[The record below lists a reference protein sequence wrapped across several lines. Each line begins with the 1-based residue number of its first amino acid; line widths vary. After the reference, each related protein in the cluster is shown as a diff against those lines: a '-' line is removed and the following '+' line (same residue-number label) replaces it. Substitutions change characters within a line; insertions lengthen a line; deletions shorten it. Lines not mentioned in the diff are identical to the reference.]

1 MYFFFKIKCADESCT
16 MRPGMH
22 MKKMHVPGLI
32 HFVFMLTLNGGEKK
46 NLKRKGKKWN
56 EMKKCHALAAVKGS
70 YVLSCVIQ

>member
-1 MYFFFKIKCADESCT
+1 MTYFNRIFDHTIHTVYGMYFVFKIKCADESCT

-46 NLKRKGKKWN
+46 NLKQKGKK
-56 EMKKCHALAAVKGS
+56 
-70 YVLSCVIQ
+70 

>member
-46 NLKRKGKKWN
+46 NLKQKGKK
-56 EMKKCHALAAVKGS
+56 
-70 YVLSCVIQ
+70 